1 MNKTVLR
8 ITFLI
13 CVNTLSEFTMI
24 NGNTMNTKAHNND
37 LLLIIK
43 HCQYFVHPSS
53 TTYKKFN
60 ETFLNKPW
68 GKGRADQDTQYLQGQ
83 RPLFHH
89 KLIALAP
96 MKGNRDT
103 QRATERCGCHK
114 GIRMKRLSQRNMVF
128 LNPWRHIQ
136 LPFS

>member
-1 MNKTVLR
+1 MNKTVFG

-13 CVNTLSEFTMI
+13 CANTLSEFMMI

-53 TTYKKFN
+53 TTCKKFN

-68 GKGRADQDTQYLQGQ
+68 GKGRADQAALYLQGQ

-96 MKGNRDT
+96 MKGNRGT
-103 QRATERCGCHK
+103 
-114 GIRMKRLSQRNMVF
+114 
-128 LNPWRHIQ
+128 
-136 LPFS
+136 